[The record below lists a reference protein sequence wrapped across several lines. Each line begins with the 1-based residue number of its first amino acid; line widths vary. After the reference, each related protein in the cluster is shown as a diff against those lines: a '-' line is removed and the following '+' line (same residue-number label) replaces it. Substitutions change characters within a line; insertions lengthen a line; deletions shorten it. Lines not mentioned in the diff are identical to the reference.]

1 MPPRSDPDAL
11 LPSWFGRTYP
21 TQDDLL
27 DFAWDLGAA
36 VTFGR
41 VSKGAYFPANPDY
54 GEDAVLVVPDHD
66 EALPKTWSLAH
77 EVGHLVLHLGYTS
90 PWTRAKQETQA
101 ERWGACALI
110 PQERIRAYKNA
121 SVDAFIAALSR
132 HYQDVPAENSPIR
145 RLAAR
150 IAKIRLQALN
160 SDPVSGQIQAYR
172 G

>member
-1 MPPRSDPDAL
+1 MPRRNDHGVP
-11 LPSWFGRTYP
+11 LPSWYGQTYP
-21 TQDDLL
+21 TQDNLL

-54 GEDAVLVVPDHD
+54 GEDAVLVVPDHNED
-66 EALPKTWSLAH
+66 LPKIWSLVH

-110 PQERIRAYKNA
+110 PQERIRAHKNA
-121 SVDAFIAALSR
+121 SVDAFIGALSL
-132 HYQDVPAENSPIR
+132 HYQDVPPENCAVR

-150 IAKIRLQALN
+150 IARIRLQALHAE
-160 SDPVSGQIQAYR
+160 PVSGQVQAYR